1 MVVEETATCADVNIS
16 LIRDTLNFIATVFA
30 LSSIVGLAFVVF
42 FLFQGERRTAEQASE
57 RVANKE

>member
-1 MVVEETATCADVNIS
+1 MNIS

-42 FLFQGERRTAEQASE
+42 FLFQGERRTAAQASE